1 MSLFMKIEAP
11 KPLACRWQDLVFTCA
26 VRWLTG
32 LIPARL
38 LPSVLAQILS
48 LFALAANA
56 AVPDTNAAAA
66 TRAAAPNF
74 VLIVADDLGW
84 TDLGCY
90 GSRFYQTPN
99 LDRLARQGVKFTQ
112 AYSACTVCSP
122 TRAALLTGKYPA
134 RLHLTDWIK
143 GHDYPRAKLKPP
155 EWTMHLP
162 LEEITL
168 AKALKPAGYAT
179 ASIGKWHLGGPEFY
193 PEKQGFDLNL
203 GGCDKGQPPSY
214 FSPYKIPTLK
224 DGPVGEFLTDREGAE
239 ACRFIEANRDRPF
252 FLYLPHHAVHTP
264 LMAKTNVVAKYR
276 ARIQAG
282 MAQSNAVYAGL
293 IESVDDSV
301 GRVLQKLEDLKLD
314 DHTVVIF
321 TSDNGGLVLNRITS
335 NLPLRAGKGSAYEGG
350 VRIPLIIKWPG
361 VTRAGSTN
369 ETPVMSADH
378 YPTLLEIAGVK
389 TAPGQIVDGESLVPL
404 LRSFGTLKREA
415 LYWHYPHYHP
425 GGATPYSAIR
435 EGDFKL
441 IEFYEDNHVELYD
454 LRQDL
459 SERHDLARA
468 QPEKAAALRSKLQVW
483 RAAVGAQT
491 PVSNPDYLPTARAR
505 ENAALR
511 LQASAGE

>member
-1 MSLFMKIEAP
+1 
-11 KPLACRWQDLVFTCA
+11 
-26 VRWLTG
+26 
-32 LIPARL
+32 
-38 LPSVLAQILS
+38 
-48 LFALAANA
+48 
-56 AVPDTNAAAA
+56 
-66 TRAAAPNF
+66 
-74 VLIVADDLGW
+74 
-84 TDLGCY
+84 
-90 GSRFYQTPN
+90 
-99 LDRLARQGVKFTQ
+99 
-112 AYSACTVCSP
+112 
-122 TRAALLTGKYPA
+122 
-134 RLHLTDWIK
+134 
-143 GHDYPRAKLKPP
+143 
-155 EWTMHLP
+155 
-162 LEEITL
+162 
-168 AKALKPAGYAT
+168 
-179 ASIGKWHLGGPEFY
+179 
-193 PEKQGFDLNL
+193 
-203 GGCDKGQPPSY
+203 
-214 FSPYKIPTLK
+214 
-224 DGPVGEFLTDREGAE
+224 
-239 ACRFIEANRDRPF
+239 
-252 FLYLPHHAVHTP
+252 
-264 LMAKTNVVAKYR
+264 
-276 ARIQAG
+276 

-301 GRVLQKLEDLKLD
+301 GRVLQKLEDLKLA
-314 DHTVVIF
+314 DHTVVVF